1 MTRRA
6 MARTIQLLTTICV
19 AFSTSPAAAKTLF
32 DYFQPTPI
40 INKLTTGAW
49 GASNVQPRDQDNGLE
64 DKTMKSYCYWDGRI
78 IKAEDGKF
86 HMFASRWN
94 QSAGHNGWFGS
105 SCVHAVSDTNVLG
118 PYVDKGLCYSD
129 ASGQGHNVMASQ
141 LKDGRYFI
149 LVSETRRPAVVYTSK
164 SLDGPWAKEGTIT
177 CDANG
182 FAVDAST
189 GGNLN
194 SNTTMWVRDDG
205 SILATSRD
213 GARWGICGQDK
224 AGLWLR

>member
-19 AFSTSPAAAKTLF
+19 VSSTSPAAAKTLF

-78 IKAEDGKF
+78 IK
-86 HMFASRWN
+86 
-94 QSAGHNGWFGS
+94 
-105 SCVHAVSDTNVLG
+105 
-118 PYVDKGLCYSD
+118 
-129 ASGQGHNVMASQ
+129 
-141 LKDGRYFI
+141 
-149 LVSETRRPAVVYTSK
+149 
-164 SLDGPWAKEGTIT
+164 KEGTIT